1 MEMFIIYSSL
11 SLVRLIHFK
20 LPHAARHN
28 YCNLLGSFWCFIS
41 LGCEQ
46 GLLSQ
51 SSQEAAGAAFPSPE
65 GATPAQA
72 SGHIN
77 SFFFPAEEPWNGL
90 GSQSPSHP
98 LSRDTFPI
106 QPWTPAGVWQ
116 PQNSCPPEPPPAS
129 VSQVGMAPPQPF
141 LRFSRGKKLLQLC
154 PVSKTS
160 PHFFRKTQ
168 FLFKAAAAIIPFN
181 CTRGWES
188 IHSYCK

>member
-72 SGHIN
+72 SGHTN
-77 SFFFPAEEPWNGL
+77 SFFFFQQRNHGMVWDLRAHPI
-90 GSQSPSHP
+90 PSHP

-106 QPWTPAGVWQ
+106 QPWTPAEVWQ

-141 LRFSRGKKLLQLC
+141 LRFSREKKLLQLC

-160 PHFFRKTQ
+160 
-168 FLFKAAAAIIPFN
+168 FL
-181 CTRGWES
+181 
-188 IHSYCK
+188 